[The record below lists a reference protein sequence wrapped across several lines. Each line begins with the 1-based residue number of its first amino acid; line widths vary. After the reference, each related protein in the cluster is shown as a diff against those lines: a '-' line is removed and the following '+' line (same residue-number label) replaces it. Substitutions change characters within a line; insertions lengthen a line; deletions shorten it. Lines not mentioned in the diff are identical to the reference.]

1 MNSMKIKSWKA
12 LKGLLIVAFHPKMVA
27 LAVWICCRLSE
38 VVFTSGYRPKKI
50 HDKDSG
56 IASTKPCRHLDIRSY
71 VYTDPQ
77 SVVDDINKHWVYDPT
92 REHLKCAVLHDVG
105 RGVHIHLQVHPKT
118 VFVKNG
124 KTKPKQPHNA

>member
-12 LKGLLIVAFHPKMVA
+12 LKGLLIVAFHPRMVA

-50 HDKDSG
+50 HSKDSG

-71 VYTDPQ
+71 VYKDPQ
-77 SVVDDINKHWVYDPT
+77 GVVDDINAHWVYDKKRP
-92 REHLKCAVLHDVG
+92 ELKVAVLHDIGQG
-105 RGVHIHLQVHPKT
+105 RHIHLQVHNNTQYLEDKSR
-118 VFVKNG
+118 
-124 KTKPKQPHNA
+124 